1 MASSSIKR
9 RVIIPRRSKRVP
21 EDLCTTEIVKG
32 SFFDQDGGGHNI
44 DMAAVGNNDRHV
56 VGQEAQSRKTSDE
69 HNSDIVEMMSNQKSD
84 AAIRLSVMD
93 SSTARGGTRKR
104 NGEDFSLKSGRKKG
118 KVSRNE
124 SFEGRCKQLV
134 DFVDKFGHCHV
145 PYKYLVNPSLGRWC
159 SMMRSAYN
167 KIQQGQTPQ
176 INLTQVQIER
186 LEKIG
191 FKWNLRETFD
201 QRCHNL

>member
-1 MASSSIKR
+1 
-9 RVIIPRRSKRVP
+9 
-21 EDLCTTEIVKG
+21 
-32 SFFDQDGGGHNI
+32 
-44 DMAAVGNNDRHV
+44 MAAVGNNDRHV

-69 HNSDIVEMMSNQKSD
+69 HNSDIAEMMSNEESD
-84 AAIRLSVMD
+84 AAILSNDMD
-93 SSTARGGTRKR
+93 NSTARGDTRKR
-104 NGEDFSLKSGRKKG
+104 NGEDSTLKSGRKKG
-118 KVSRNE
+118 RVSRNQ
-124 SFEGRCKQLV
+124 SFEGRFKQLV

-167 KIQQGQTPQ
+167 KIQQGQTPK